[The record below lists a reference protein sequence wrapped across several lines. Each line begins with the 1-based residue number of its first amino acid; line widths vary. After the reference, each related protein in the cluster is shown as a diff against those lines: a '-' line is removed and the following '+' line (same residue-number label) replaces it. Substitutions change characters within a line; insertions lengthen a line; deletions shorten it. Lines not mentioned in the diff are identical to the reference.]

1 MRVKE
6 IISLIKGIQPVSGDE
21 LAWWCLEWG
30 LEVKRAGRGGFRE
43 VYRIVEADL
52 VVKFPR
58 SSTDNSR
65 LSKYIGHSRVEYQR
79 CYDIKHQYKWYL
91 LRRYVPKIYHY
102 NPDTGV
108 IIMHYYERVGE
119 TPKVLRDIKWI
130 KKLLDLVC
138 THNGLNK
145 DNLNWSDDI
154 EINNIGQDKNG
165 NYKFLDMGFFE
176 VEDDL

>member
-1 MRVKE
+1 MREKE
-6 IISLIKGIQPVSGDE
+6 IISLIKGIQPVSVD
-21 LAWWCLEWG
+21 ARWDF
-30 LEVKRAGRGGFRE
+30 EVKLVGAGEFRK
-43 VYRIVEADL
+43 VYRIVGTDL

-58 SSTDNSR
+58 ITRSSKN
-65 LSKYIGHSRVEYQR
+65 IGHSRVEYKR
-79 CYDIKHQYKWYL
+79 CYDIRHQSKWYL

-119 TPKVLRDIKWI
+119 TPKALRDIKWMQ
-130 KKLLDLVC
+130 KLLDLVC

-145 DNLNWSDDI
+145 DNLNWSEDI